1 MCFSG
6 RVSAAARG
14 NPEKIVEKR
23 GRRVTP
29 APQNPSPPG
38 FRYRYPATIPT
49 KLPDAIRT
57 LRAYRVLVTTALKS
71 RHRRGYESRHVL
83 RKSFYPD
90 TQSRVSGIGG
100 D

>member
-49 KLPDAIRT
+49 KLPDAISRLLRT
-57 LRAYRVLVTTALKS
+57 RLAFAQYSYRAATAVLMKVTRLFATALTPS
-71 RHRRGYESRHVL
+71 PIPV
-83 RKSFYPD
+83 
-90 TQSRVSGIGG
+90 
-100 D
+100 